1 MEFVNSLFDFAGGYI
16 GAGTGAISHAYGLPL
31 NQLLT
36 KEFIFSPPGITLLI
50 TLAVLY
56 LSYTLLFPGLTLQED
71 IVFDEE
77 LLDGFET
84 VGVKK
89 NLQLEDIPT
98 LVEEMR
104 LSFES
109 GYTLPYSK
117 RMEQLKAMKRM
128 FVENEDAIC
137 AALKEDLNRPN
148 FEGVGE

>member
-1 MEFVNSLFDFAGGYI
+1 
-16 GAGTGAISHAYGLPL
+16 
-31 NQLLT
+31 
-36 KEFIFSPPGITLLI
+36 
-50 TLAVLY
+50 
-56 LSYTLLFPGLTLQED
+56 
-71 IVFDEE
+71 
-77 LLDGFET
+77 
-84 VGVKK
+84 
-89 NLQLEDIPT
+89 
-98 LVEEMR
+98 MR